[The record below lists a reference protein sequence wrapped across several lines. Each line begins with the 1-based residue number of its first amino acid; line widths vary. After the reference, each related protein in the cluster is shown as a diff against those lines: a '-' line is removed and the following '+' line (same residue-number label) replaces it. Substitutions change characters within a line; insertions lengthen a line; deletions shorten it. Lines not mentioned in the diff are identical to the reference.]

1 MSNVDRLCG
10 ARIIQPHYVTPAPI
24 PPPLCSNLNIVQ
36 SNPLSLYICS
46 LISSIYRH
54 LIDQISKPYRISSLL
69 SIFLMSLLQVYNCG
83 VFCQSPCSRSLSLSN
98 RSISTPFWGNELCLI
113 NECWVDGILGRTRR
127 LGSMGRGVRVFA
139 MSSSTN
145 PRFKMNLN
153 EYMVTLEK
161 PLGIRFALSLAG
173 KILVH
178 SMKKGGNAEKSR
190 IIMVGDTLKKASA
203 SSGGSLIEIKDFSD
217 AEKMMF
223 EKSGLC
229 SLVLERPFSPFPIQH
244 LHHKSDLD
252 IQFNRG
258 RVPIATWNKSILT
271 SSLQTSSEGNGNPGF
286 IMFTPRFSTPKGWS
300 LLINQNGQP
309 RRRIQKNIPDEPF
322 TQLVTI
328 FSDQESEDDWSHG
341 SFPLEEYIK
350 ALDRSKGE
358 LYYDHSLG
366 MRYSKITDQMY
377 VGSCIQTEED
387 IETLA
392 NVAGVTAVL
401 NFQGGIE
408 AENWEIDSKLINE
421 ACQHNNILMINY
433 PIRER
438 DSFDL
443 RSKLPFCVGLLLR
456 LLKKNHCVYVT
467 CTTGFDR
474 SPTCVIA
481 YLHWMTDTSLHAAY
495 NYVSGLHTCRPDR
508 PAIAWATWDL
518 IAMVENGKHDG
529 PATHS
534 VTFVWNGHEGEN
546 VELIGDFSN
555 WKESIKA
562 THKGGP
568 RYEAEVRLAQG
579 KYYYKFIVNGDWR
592 HSTSSPTERD
602 DRGNLNNILEIGG
615 TANVRPSI
623 QQPRKDANIVK
634 VIERPLTENERF
646 MLAKAARCVAFS
658 VCPLRL
664 APK

>member
-1 MSNVDRLCG
+1 
-10 ARIIQPHYVTPAPI
+10 
-24 PPPLCSNLNIVQ
+24 
-36 SNPLSLYICS
+36 
-46 LISSIYRH
+46 
-54 LIDQISKPYRISSLL
+54 
-69 SIFLMSLLQVYNCG
+69 MSLLHASNYG
-83 VFCQSPCSRSLSLSN
+83 VFCQSQCSRSFLLTHSSVNASMCSL
-98 RSISTPFWGNELCLI
+98 FWGKEVCMI
-113 NECWVDGILGRTRR
+113 NEDSTDGYFRRRNGLEGRRIKV
-127 LGSMGRGVRVFA
+127 LA
-139 MSSSTN
+139 MSASTN

-161 PLGIRFALSLAG
+161 PLGIRFALSLDG

-217 AEKMMF
+217 AD
-223 EKSGLC
+223 
-229 SLVLERPFSPFPIQH
+229 
-244 LHHKSDLD
+244 DLD

-271 SSLQTSSEGNGNPGF
+271 SSLQASSEGNGNPGF
-286 IMFTPRFSTPKGWS
+286 IVFTPRFSTPKGWN

-309 RRRIQKNIPDEPF
+309 RGRIQKNIPDEPF

-328 FSDQESEDDWSHG
+328 FSDQESGDDWSHG
-341 SFPLEEYIK
+341 SFPLEEYLK
-350 ALDRSKGE
+350 ALDRSRGE

-401 NFQGGIE
+401 NFQGGNE
-408 AENWEIDSKLINE
+408 AENWEIDSKSINE
-421 ACQHNNILMINY
+421 SCQQNNILMINY

-555 WKESIKA
+555 WKEPIKA

-602 DRGNLNNILEIGG
+602 DRGNLNNILEVGG
-615 TANVRPSI
+615 IANVRPSI
-623 QQPRKDANIVK
+623 PQPKKDANIAK

-646 MLAKAARCVAFS
+646 TLAKAARCIAFS
-658 VCPLRL
+658 VCPIRL